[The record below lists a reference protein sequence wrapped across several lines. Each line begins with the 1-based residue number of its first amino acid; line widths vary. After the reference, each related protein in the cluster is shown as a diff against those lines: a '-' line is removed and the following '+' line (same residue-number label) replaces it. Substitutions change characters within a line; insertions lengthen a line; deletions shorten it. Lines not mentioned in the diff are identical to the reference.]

1 MDIRTFA
8 VAVQMHD
15 TGYRIDMGIDRMA
28 KMADF
33 EAKMCFGDEED
44 AMRQFE
50 LAADKLREA
59 RELFESG
66 ASDLMISYAKR
77 STATKD
83 ERDVLNGYARGFLC

>member
-15 TGYRIDMGIDRMA
+15 TGYRIDMGIERMA

-44 AMRQFE
+44 AMRDFE
-50 LAADKLREA
+50 LAASKLREA

-66 ASDLMISYAKR
+66 ASDLMIGFSKLG
-77 STATKD
+77 TATGD
-83 ERDVLNGYARGFLC
+83 EKGVLEGYARGFLY